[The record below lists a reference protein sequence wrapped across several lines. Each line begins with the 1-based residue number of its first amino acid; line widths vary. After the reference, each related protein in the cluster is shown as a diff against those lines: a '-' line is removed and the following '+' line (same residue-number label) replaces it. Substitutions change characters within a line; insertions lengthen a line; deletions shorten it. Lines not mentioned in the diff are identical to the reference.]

1 MVVRLTEYIRV
12 EKEAEDSFSFAFG
25 DEIRHS
31 VMAPWRIPLLP
42 FTLPY
47 RLMKL
52 NKRKLNIDAEQSS
65 DVLMIYDLEKMRK
78 NDQEYFVKQSLQYS
92 QKAVT
97 LGIGEPLINA
107 TFNHHLPSR
116 SEWNIEPKRWNQA
129 VENLI
134 LGLIRTYK
142 PKKLIF
148 VGKYPYAGILEA
160 IRRCNSTEK
169 MYWISVRGDKST
181 ISERSKRFTKVTD
194 LNYFTETEL
203 FIKNTIYFDNDS
215 QSILEKL
222 KKTIEDNEINVLS
235 NPDNAE
241 YVVLSE
247 PRTDLLKPLLRNQTV
262 IYPKHMEFAE
272 GLKIPNYAMKNLV
285 RIEEGYEDFI
295 FQSMFNFRNTRESKS
310 SFIMSVQSKLD
321 IWLES

>member
-1 MVVRLTEYIRV
+1 MVMRLTEYIRV
-12 EKEAEDSFSFAFG
+12 EKEAEESFSFAFG
-25 DEIRHS
+25 DEIRYS
-31 VMAPWRIPLLP
+31 LTAPWMIPLLP

-52 NKRKLNIDAEQSS
+52 NKRKSNIDAEQSS

-92 QKAVT
+92 QKAIT
-97 LGIGEPLINA
+97 LGIGEPLINVA
-107 TFNHHLPSR
+107 FNHHLPSR
-116 SEWNIEPKRWNQA
+116 SEWNIEPKKWNLA
-129 VENLI
+129 AENLI

-169 MYWISVRGDKST
+169 MFWISVRGDKST
-181 ISERSKRFTKVTD
+181 ISERSKRFMKVTD
-194 LNYFTETEL
+194 LNHFTETEL

-241 YVVLSE
+241 YVVLSNS
-247 PRTDLLKPLLRNQTV
+247 RTDLLKPLLRNQTV
-262 IYPKHMEFAE
+262 MYPKHMEFDE

-285 RIEEGYEDFI
+285 RIEDGYEDFI

>member
-31 VMAPWRIPLLP
+31 VMSPWRIPLLP

-47 RLMKL
+47 RLIKL
-52 NKRKLNIDAEQSS
+52 NKRKSNIDIEQTS

-92 QKAVT
+92 QKSIT
-97 LGIGEPLINA
+97 LGIGEPLINVS
-107 TFNHHLPSR
+107 FNHHLPSR
-116 SEWNIEPKRWNQA
+116 SEWNIEPKKWNLA

-169 MYWISVRGDKST
+169 MFWISVRGDKST

-241 YVVLSE
+241 YVVLSDS
-247 PRTDLLKPLLRNQTV
+247 RTDLLKPLLRNQTV

-285 RIEEGYEDFI
+285 RIEDGYEDFI